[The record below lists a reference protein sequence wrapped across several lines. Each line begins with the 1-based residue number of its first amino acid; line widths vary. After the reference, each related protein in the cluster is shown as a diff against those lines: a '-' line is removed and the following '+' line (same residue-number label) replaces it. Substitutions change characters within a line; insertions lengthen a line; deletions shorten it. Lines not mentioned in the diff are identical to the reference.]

1 MYEMISEVRRRSCSH
16 NNTNSSFASGSH
28 VDKVVAIDTVETL
41 IYRMRVC
48 VYDSD
53 SD

>member
-48 VYDSD
+48 VCV
-53 SD
+53 